1 METIRAEFER
11 TLAFFEDALPDVLG
25 ALGLTVLALILAR
38 IISEF
43 VRKSVDKSKIG
54 MVANRETLGPGRPSL
69 GKSLG
74 SAVFWLILLMFIP
87 WVLAVLGLSQ
97 TLAPLNAMLTQ
108 VMEYLPRIAL
118 AAFTIAI
125 GFVIATVARRAVTSL
140 LSAAPIDH
148 AAKQADIGDLIKGT
162 EIARASGLF
171 VYVGILIPTFIVGLE
186 ALAIESISA
195 PLTAMLQTML
205 NAIPSI
211 IAAGLVLFVFTLFAR
226 AVRSLVISFL
236 TGMGFDS
243 FWRQLGVA
251 IEHHEDEESARRV
264 MKAPVISP
272 TIIVA
277 NIAMAAMLI
286 VGAITAAQQLNI
298 EPVSTALSEV
308 LAVGAQILLGSVVI
322 LAGIP
327 VSRFVAN
334 TLRRAGDPRS
344 ELVATA
350 VQWGILVLVTAI
362 GVREMGLGED
372 IIFAGFVLILGAAA
386 LAAALAFGIGG
397 RGAAARFLERLDRER
412 DE

>member
-1 METIRAEFER
+1 METIRAELER
-11 TLAFFEDALPDVLG
+11 TLEYFMDALPNVLG

-38 IISEF
+38 VISEF
-43 VRKSVDKSKIG
+43 VRKRVDKSKIG
-54 MVANRETLGPGRPSL
+54 LVANREALGPGKPSL
-69 GKSLG
+69 GRSLG

-87 WVLAVLGLSQ
+87 WVLAVLGLSE
-97 TLAPLNAMLTQ
+97 TLTPLNTMLAQ
-108 VMEYLPRIAL
+108 VMDYLPRIAL
-118 AAFTIAI
+118 AGFTIAV
-125 GFVIATVARRAVTSL
+125 GFVIATVARRALTSL

-148 AAKQADIGDLIKGT
+148 AAKQVNIGDLIKGT
-162 EIARASGLF
+162 EIARAVGLF
-171 VYVGILIPTFIVGLE
+171 AYVGILIPTFIVGLE

-195 PLTAMLQTML
+195 PLTAMLETML

-251 IEHHEDEESARRV
+251 IDHHEDEEAARRAL
-264 MKAPVISP
+264 KGQAISP
-272 TIIVA
+272 TIIAA

-308 LAVGAQILLGSVVI
+308 LSVGAQILLGSVVI

>member
-1 METIRAEFER
+1 MDAIRAEFER
-11 TLAFFEDALPDVLG
+11 TLEYMINALPNVLG
-25 ALGLTVLALILAR
+25 AIGLTVLALILAR
-38 IISEF
+38 VLSEF
-43 VRKSVDKSKIG
+43 VRKRVDKSKIG
-54 MVANRETLGPGRPSL
+54 MVANREALGPGRPSL

-87 WVLAVLGLSQ
+87 WILAVIGLSE
-97 TLAPLNAMLTQ
+97 TLAPINTMLTQ
-108 VMEYLPRIAL
+108 VMDYLPRVAL

-148 AAKQADIGDLIKGT
+148 AARQADIGDLIKGT
-162 EIARASGLF
+162 EIARAIGLI
-171 VYVGILIPTFIVGLE
+171 VYVFILIPTFIVGLE
-186 ALAIESISA
+186 ALDIQSISQ
-195 PLTAMLQTML
+195 PLTSMLQTMM

-211 IAAGLVLFVFTLFAR
+211 IAAVLVLFVFTLFAR

-236 TGMGFDS
+236 SGMGFDS
-243 FWRQLGVA
+243 FWRHLGVA
-251 IEHHEDEESARRV
+251 IEHDDEEEALKRV
-264 MKAPVISP
+264 TPGAAISP
-272 TIIVA
+272 TVIVA
-277 NIAMAAMLI
+277 NIAMAGMLI

-308 LAVGAQILLGSVVI
+308 LSIGAKILLGSVVI

-327 VSRFVAN
+327 VSRFVAT
-334 TLRRAGDPRS
+334 TLRRAGDARS

-362 GVREMGLGED
+362 GVREMGLGSD
-372 IIFAGFVLILGAAA
+372 IIFAGFVLILGSAS

>member
-1 METIRAEFER
+1 MESIRAELER
-11 TLAFFEDALPDVLG
+11 TLELFISALPNVLG
-25 ALGLTVLALILAR
+25 ALGLTVLALVLAR
-38 IISEF
+38 VISEF
-43 VRKSVDKSKIG
+43 VRKRVDKSKIG
-54 MVANRETLGPGRPSL
+54 MVANREALGPGKPSL

-87 WVLAVLGLSQ
+87 WVLTVLGLAG

-108 VMEYLPRIAL
+108 VMEYLPRVAI
-118 AAFTIAI
+118 AAFTIAV

-162 EIARASGLF
+162 EIARAAGLI
-171 VYVGILIPTFIVGLE
+171 VYVFILIPTFIVGLE
-186 ALAIESISA
+186 ALAIASISQ
-195 PLTAMLQTML
+195 PLTSMLQTIM
-205 NAIPSI
+205 NAIPSL
-211 IAAGLVLFVFTLFAR
+211 IAAVLVLFVFTLFAR

-236 TGMGFDS
+236 TGMGFDA
-243 FWRQLGVA
+243 FWRQLGLA
-251 IEHHEDEESARRV
+251 IEHHQDEEAATRAMTAQSF
-264 MKAPVISP
+264 SP

-308 LAVGAQILLGSVVI
+308 LSVGAQILLGSVVI

-334 TLRRAGDPRS
+334 TLRRTGDARS

-372 IIFAGFVLILGAAA
+372 IIFAGFVLILGSASV
-386 LAAALAFGIGG
+386 AAALAFGIGG

>member
-1 METIRAEFER
+1 
-11 TLAFFEDALPDVLG
+11 
-25 ALGLTVLALILAR
+25 
-38 IISEF
+38 
-43 VRKSVDKSKIG
+43 
-54 MVANRETLGPGRPSL
+54 
-69 GKSLG
+69 
-74 SAVFWLILLMFIP
+74 MFIP
-87 WVLAVLGLSQ
+87 WILAVLGLSE

-108 VMEYLPRIAL
+108 VMDYLPRIVI
-118 AAFTIAI
+118 AAGTIAI
-125 GFVIATVARRAVTSL
+125 GFIIATVARRAVTSL

-162 EIARASGLF
+162 EIARAAGMIF
-171 VYVGILIPTFIVGLE
+171 YVFILIPAFIVGLE

-195 PLTAMLQTML
+195 PLTSMLQTMM

-251 IEHHEDEESARRV
+251 IEHEDDDGTAKRAAT
-264 MKAPVISP
+264 APVISP

-334 TLRRAGDPRS
+334 TLRRAGDARS
-344 ELVATA
+344 ALVATA

-372 IIFAGFVLILGAAA
+372 IIFAGFVLILGSAA

-412 DE
+412 DD